1 MVDVDGTAVDEGSRS
16 EVDFDFL
23 AVKREERKGARS
35 CTHGRFSQPTK
46 NLKGQLMT
54 RWKANNLRMKC
65 HYDTMP

>member
-1 MVDVDGTAVDEGSRS
+1 MVDVDGTAVKGERRS
-16 EVDFDFL
+16 ILIF
-23 AVKREERKGARS
+23 AVKIFKREERKGARS

-65 HYDTMP
+65 HYDIMC

>member
-35 CTHGRFSQPTK
+35 CTHGRFSRPTK
-46 NLKGQLMT
+46 NLKGQLRSVGKPRT
-54 RWKANNLRMKC
+54 RAGSTV
-65 HYDTMP
+65 DGGG